1 MASVDEAVLMKK
13 GGSFLRVPQGAVSR
27 YMAKGYD
34 VVDENGNIL
43 EASIPNDLVT
53 LRAAYQNHLNEIAA
67 LKKRIEEL
75 EKKFQEEK
83 PVIEQVPKAPAKR
96 TKKS

>member
-13 GGSFLRVPQGAVSR
+13 GGSFLRVPQVAVSR

-67 LKKRIEEL
+67 LKKRIGEL
-75 EKKFQEEK
+75 EKNLQEQK
-83 PVIEQVPKAPAKR
+83 PAIDSTPKASVRK